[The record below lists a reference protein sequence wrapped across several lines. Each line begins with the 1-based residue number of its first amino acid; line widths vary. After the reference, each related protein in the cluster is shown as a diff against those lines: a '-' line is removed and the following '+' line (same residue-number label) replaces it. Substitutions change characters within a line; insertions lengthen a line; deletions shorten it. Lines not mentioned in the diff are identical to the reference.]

1 MKIAELIER
10 FQFYAQNHKAI
21 RHDPNGKRS
30 SFLHVEV
37 SDLVKAAQSGLQ
49 LPALLIQT
57 PEVEKSGSYDGLS
70 EDWGFTYVIFLKLGE
85 LSKSQLIDQC
95 KEISDDI
102 INMVMHDIELGLLP
116 SMVPG
121 SNEGIIGPVVD
132 NIFGWGKSL
141 SMVDGY
147 DGEVNPDKWLH
158 LTPEP

>member
-21 RHDPNGKRS
+21 RHD
-30 SFLHVEV
+30 VEV